1 MILCLETST
10 AVCSVALVKDG
21 KVIALRES
29 LDGQN
34 HAEKITVF
42 IDEVMKEANV
52 SYRDLDAVATSMGP
66 GSYTGL
72 RIGVSTA
79 KGLCYAMEK
88 PLIAVDTLAAMAH
101 GFNDYKTTRLQDYK
115 EVAETQRHRDAEFKA
130 QSSEFKTQ
138 SSEFKAQSSES
149 ILCPMIDARRMEVYS
164 AFFNEQLERISET
177 NAIIIDENSFM
188 EMKQNDH
195 LYLFGDGAD
204 KLASLFENDE
214 NITVVERFHCSA
226 AYMAELADKAF
237 KNKDFV
243 DTAYFEPFY
252 LKNFVPGMPKVKG
265 LE

>member
-1 MILCLETST
+1 MILCIETST
-10 AVCSVALVKDG
+10 AVCSVALVNNG
-21 KVIALRES
+21 NVIALRES

-34 HAEKITVF
+34 HAEKITIF
-42 IDEVMKEANV
+42 IDEVMKEANL
-52 SYRDLDAVATSMGP
+52 SYKDLDAVATSMGP

-88 PLIAVDTLAAMAH
+88 PLIAIDTLAAMAY
-101 GFNDYKTTRLQDYK
+101 GFKGQQPTANSQQPTT
-115 EVAETQRHRDAEFKA
+115 
-130 QSSEFKTQ
+130 
-138 SSEFKAQSSES
+138 

-164 AFFNEQLERISET
+164 AFFNEELERVSET
-177 NAIIIDENSFM
+177 EAIIVDENSFM
-188 EMKQNDH
+188 ELKQNNH

-214 NITVVERFHCSA
+214 NITVVEKFHCSA
-226 AYMAELADKAF
+226 AYMAQLADKAF
-237 KNKDFV
+237 KNNDFV

>member
-1 MILCLETST
+1 M
-10 AVCSVALVKDG
+10 ALVENG
-21 KVIALRES
+21 NVIALRES

-34 HAEKITVF
+34 HAEKITIF

-79 KGLCYAMEK
+79 KGLCYAMDK
-88 PLIAVDTLAAMAH
+88 PLIAIDTLAAMAH
-101 GFNDYKTTRLQDYK
+101 GY
-115 EVAETQRHRDAEFKA
+115 
-130 QSSEFKTQ
+130 QSQQPTVNSQQPT
-138 SSEFKAQSSES
+138 A

-164 AFFNEQLERISET
+164 AFFNENLERVSET
-177 NAIIIDENSFM
+177 NAIVIDENSFM
-188 EMKQNDH
+188 NIKQNHH

-214 NITVVERFHCSA
+214 RITVVEKFHCSA
-226 AYMAELADKAF
+226 SYMAKLADEAF
-237 KNKDFV
+237 KNNDFV

-265 LE
+265 LN

>member
-10 AVCSVALVKDG
+10 AVCSVALVENG
-21 KVIALRES
+21 NVVALRES

-34 HAEKITVF
+34 HAEKITLF
-42 IDEVMKEANV
+42 IDEVMKEAGIA
-52 SYRDLDAVATSMGP
+52 YKDLDAVATSMGP

-88 PLIAVDTLAAMAH
+88 PLIAIDTLAAMAH
-101 GFNDYKTTRLQDYK
+101 GF
-115 EVAETQRHRDAEFKA
+115 KA
-130 QSSEFKTQ
+130 NSQQPT
-138 SSEFKAQSSES
+138 A
-149 ILCPMIDARRMEVYS
+149 ILCPMIDARRMEVYT
-164 AFFNEQLERISET
+164 AFFNDKLERTSET
-177 NAIIIDENSFM
+177 EAIVIDENSFM
-188 EMKQNDH
+188 ELKQNNH

-204 KLASLFENDE
+204 KLAALFENDE
-214 NITVVERFHCSA
+214 NITVVEKFHCSA
-226 AYMAELADKAF
+226 AYMAKLADEAF
-237 KNKDFV
+237 TNKQFV

>member
-34 HAEKITVF
+34 HAEKITIF

-52 SYRDLDAVATSMGP
+52 FYRDLDAVATSMGP

-101 GFNDYKTTRLQDYK
+101 GFKDYKTTRLQDYK

-130 QSSEFKTQ
+130 QSSE
-138 SSEFKAQSSES
+138 S

-164 AFFNEQLERISET
+164 AFFNEKLERVSET
-177 NAIIIDENSFM
+177 SAIIIDENSFM
-188 EMKQNDH
+188 EMKQNGH

-214 NITVVERFHCSA
+214 NITVVEKFHCSA
-226 AYMAELADKAF
+226 SYMAELADRAF

>member
-10 AVCSVALVKDG
+10 AVCSVALVENG
-21 KVIALRES
+21 NVVALRES

-34 HAEKITVF
+34 HAEKITLF
-42 IDEVMKEANV
+42 IDEVMKEAGIA
-52 SYRDLDAVATSMGP
+52 YKDLDAVATSMGP

-88 PLIAVDTLAAMAH
+88 PLIAIDTLAAMAC
-101 GFNDYKTTRLQDYK
+101 GFND
-115 EVAETQRHRDAEFKA
+115 AETQRGKVTELMVGVNS
-130 QSSEFKTQ
+130 QSQGQQPT
-138 SSEFKAQSSES
+138 A
-149 ILCPMIDARRMEVYS
+149 ILCPMIDARRMEVYT
-164 AFFNEQLERISET
+164 AFFNEKLERTSET
-177 NAIIIDENSFM
+177 EALVIDENSFM
-188 EMKQNDH
+188 ELKQNNH

-204 KLASLFENDE
+204 KLAALFQNDE
-214 NITVVERFHCSA
+214 NITVVEKFHCSA
-226 AYMAELADKAF
+226 AYMAKLADEAF
-237 KNKDFV
+237 TNKQFV

>member
-10 AVCSVALVKDG
+10 AVCSVSLVDNG
-21 KVIALRES
+21 NVVALRES

-34 HAEKITVF
+34 HAEKITIF
-42 IDEVMKEANV
+42 IDEVMKEAGIA
-52 SYRDLDAVATSMGP
+52 YKDLDAVATSMGP

-88 PLIAVDTLAAMAH
+88 PLIAIDTLAAMAY
-101 GFNDYKTTRLQDYK
+101 GFKD
-115 EVAETQRHRDAEFKA
+115 AETQRRKDTESTVRVNS
-130 QSSEFKTQ
+130 QSQ
-138 SSEFKAQSSES
+138 SQSHQSES

-164 AFFNEQLERISET
+164 AFFNENLERMSET
-177 NAIIIDENSFM
+177 EAIIIDENSFM
-188 EMKQNDH
+188 ELKQNHH

-204 KLASLFENDE
+204 KLASLFENEE
-214 NITVVERFHCSA
+214 NITVVEKFHCSA
-226 AYMAELADKAF
+226 AYMAQLADKAF
-237 KNKDFV
+237 KNNDFV

>member
-10 AVCSVALVKDG
+10 AVCSVALVENG
-21 KVIALRES
+21 NVVALRES

-34 HAEKITVF
+34 HAEKITLF
-42 IDEVMKEANV
+42 IDEVMKEAGV
-52 SYRDLDAVATSMGP
+52 AYKDLDAVATSMGP

-88 PLIAVDTLAAMAH
+88 PLIAIDTLAAMAH
-101 GFNDYKTTRLQDYK
+101 GFN
-115 EVAETQRHRDAEFKA
+115 VAETQRGKVTELMVGVNS
-130 QSSEFKTQ
+130 QSQ
-138 SSEFKAQSSES
+138 SQGQSQQPTA
-149 ILCPMIDARRMEVYS
+149 ILCPMIDARRMEVYT
-164 AFFNEQLERISET
+164 AFFNEKLERTSET
-177 NAIIIDENSFM
+177 EALVIDENSFM
-188 EMKQNDH
+188 ELKQNNH

-204 KLASLFENDE
+204 KLAALFQNDE
-214 NITVVERFHCSA
+214 NITVVEKFHCSA
-226 AYMAELADKAF
+226 AYMAKLADEAF
-237 KNKDFV
+237 TNKQFV

>member
-10 AVCSVALVKDG
+10 AVCSVALVENG
-21 KVIALRES
+21 NVIALRES

-34 HAEKITVF
+34 HAEKITIF
-42 IDEVMKEANV
+42 IDEVMKEAGLA
-52 SYRDLDAVATSMGP
+52 YKDLDAVATSMGP

-88 PLIAVDTLAAMAH
+88 PLIAIDTLAAMAY
-101 GFNDYKTTRLQDYK
+101 GFKDYKTTGLQDYK
-115 EVAETQRHRDAEFKA
+115 LG
-130 QSSEFKTQ
+130 
-138 SSEFKAQSSES
+138 S
-149 ILCPMIDARRMEVYS
+149 ILCPMIDARRMEVYT
-164 AFFNEQLERISET
+164 AFFNEKLERISET
-177 NAIIIDENSFM
+177 EALVIDENSFM
-188 EMKQNDH
+188 EMKQDNH

-214 NITVVERFHCSA
+214 RITVVEKFHCSA
-226 AYMAELADKAF
+226 SYMAELADKAF
-237 KNKDFV
+237 KNNDFV

-265 LE
+265 LN

>member
-10 AVCSVALVKDG
+10 AVCSVALVENG
-21 KVIALRES
+21 NVVALRES

-34 HAEKITVF
+34 HAEKITLF
-42 IDEVMKEANV
+42 IDEVMKEAGIA
-52 SYRDLDAVATSMGP
+52 YKDLDAVATSMGP

-88 PLIAVDTLAAMAH
+88 PLIAIDTLAAMAC
-101 GFNDYKTTRLQDYK
+101 GFND
-115 EVAETQRHRDAEFKA
+115 AETQRGKVTELMVGVNS
-130 QSSEFKTQ
+130 QSQGQQPT
-138 SSEFKAQSSES
+138 A
-149 ILCPMIDARRMEVYS
+149 ILCPMIDARRMEVYT
-164 AFFNEQLERISET
+164 AFFNEKLERTSET
-177 NAIIIDENSFM
+177 EALVIDEDSFM
-188 EMKQNDH
+188 ELKQNNH

-204 KLASLFENDE
+204 KLAALFENDE
-214 NITVVERFHCSA
+214 NITVVEKFHCSA
-226 AYMAELADKAF
+226 AYMAKLAGEAF
-237 KNKDFV
+237 TNKQFV

>member
-10 AVCSVALVKDG
+10 AVCSVALVENG

-34 HAEKITVF
+34 HAEKITIF

-88 PLIAVDTLAAMAH
+88 PLIAIDTLAAMAW
-101 GFNDYKTTRLQDYK
+101 GFRD
-115 EVAETQRHRDAEFKA
+115 VETQRRRDAE
-130 QSSEFKTQ
+130 SID
-138 SSEFKAQSSES
+138 

-164 AFFNEQLERISET
+164 AFFNEKLERISET
-177 NAIIIDENSFM
+177 NAIVIDENSFM
-188 EMKQNDH
+188 EMKQNSH

-214 NITVVERFHCSA
+214 NITVVEKFHCSA

-237 KNKDFV
+237 KNNDFV

>member
-10 AVCSVALVKDG
+10 AVCSVALVENG

-34 HAEKITVF
+34 HAEKITIF

-88 PLIAVDTLAAMAH
+88 PLIAIDTLAAMAY
-101 GFNDYKTTRLQDYK
+101 GFKDYKTTRLQDYK
-115 EVAETQRHRDAEFKA
+115 L
-130 QSSEFKTQ
+130 
-138 SSEFKAQSSES
+138 ES
-149 ILCPMIDARRMEVYS
+149 TDILCPMIDARRMEVYS
-164 AFFNEQLERISET
+164 AFFNEKLERISET
-177 NAIIIDENSFM
+177 NAIVIDENSFM
-188 EMKQNDH
+188 EMKQNSH

-214 NITVVERFHCSA
+214 NITVVEKFHCSA

-237 KNKDFV
+237 KNNDFV

>member
-10 AVCSVALVKDG
+10 AVCSVALVENG

-34 HAEKITVF
+34 HAEKITIF

-88 PLIAVDTLAAMAH
+88 PLIAIDTLAAMAW
-101 GFNDYKTTRLQDYK
+101 GFRD
-115 EVAETQRHRDAEFKA
+115 AETQRRRDAE
-130 QSSEFKTQ
+130 SID
-138 SSEFKAQSSES
+138 

-164 AFFNEQLERISET
+164 AFFNEKLERISET
-177 NAIIIDENSFM
+177 NAIVIDENSFM
-188 EMKQNDH
+188 EMKQNTH

-214 NITVVERFHCSA
+214 NITVVEKFHCSA

-237 KNKDFV
+237 KNNDFV

>member
-10 AVCSVALVKDG
+10 AVCSVALVENG

-34 HAEKITVF
+34 HAEKITIF

-88 PLIAVDTLAAMAH
+88 PLIAVDTLAAMAY
-101 GFNDYKTTRLQDYK
+101 GFKD
-115 EVAETQRHRDAEFKA
+115 AETQRRRDAE
-130 QSSEFKTQ
+130 STD
-138 SSEFKAQSSES
+138 

-164 AFFNEQLERISET
+164 AFFNEKLERVSET

-188 EMKQNDH
+188 EMKQNSH

-204 KLASLFENDE
+204 KLASLFENDD
-214 NITVVERFHCSA
+214 NITVVEKFHCSA
-226 AYMAELADKAF
+226 SYMAELADRAF

>member
-10 AVCSVALVKDG
+10 AVCSVSLVDNG
-21 KVIALRES
+21 NVVALRES

-34 HAEKITVF
+34 HAEKITIF
-42 IDEVMKEANV
+42 IDEVMKEAGIA
-52 SYRDLDAVATSMGP
+52 YKDLDAVATSMGP

-88 PLIAVDTLAAMAH
+88 PLIAIDTLAAMAY
-101 GFNDYKTTRLQDYK
+101 GFKD
-115 EVAETQRHRDAEFKA
+115 AETQRRKDTESTVGVNSRSR
-130 QSSEFKTQ
+130 QSESK
-138 SSEFKAQSSES
+138 SES

-164 AFFNEQLERISET
+164 AFFNENLERMSET
-177 NAIIIDENSFM
+177 EAIIIDENSFM
-188 EMKQNDH
+188 ELKQNHH

-204 KLASLFENDE
+204 KLASLFENEE
-214 NITVVERFHCSA
+214 NITVVEKFHCSA
-226 AYMAELADKAF
+226 AYMAQLADKAF
-237 KNKDFV
+237 KNNDFV

>member
-10 AVCSVALVKDG
+10 AVCSVALVEGG
-21 KVIALRES
+21 KTIVLRES

-52 SYRDLDAVATSMGP
+52 SYHDIDAVAVSKGP

-88 PLIAVDTLAAMAH
+88 PLIAIDTLQAMAH
-101 GFNDYKTTRLQDYK
+101 GLS
-115 EVAETQRHRDAEFKA
+115 HSL
-130 QSSEFKTQ
+130 SSDDVL
-138 SSEFKAQSSES
+138 
-149 ILCPMIDARRMEVYS
+149 LCPMIDARRMEVYT
-164 AFFNEQLERISET
+164 AFFDKTLERVSDT
-177 NAIIIDENSFM
+177 AALVIDEDSFK
-188 EMKQNDH
+188 EMKKEHH

-204 KLASLFENDE
+204 KLQTLFGADE
-214 NITVVERFHCSA
+214 RVTVVEKFHCSA
-226 AYMAELADKAF
+226 SYMAELADKAL
-237 KNKDFV
+237 KDRDFV

-252 LKNFVPGMPKVKG
+252 LKDFVPAMPKVKG
-265 LE
+265 LM

>member
-10 AVCSVALVKDG
+10 AVCSVALVENG

-34 HAEKITVF
+34 HAEKITIF
-42 IDEVMKEANV
+42 IDEVMKEANL

-88 PLIAVDTLAAMAH
+88 PLIAVDTLAAMAY
-101 GFNDYKTTRLQDYK
+101 GFKD
-115 EVAETQRHRDAEFKA
+115 AETQRRRDAE
-130 QSSEFKTQ
+130 STD
-138 SSEFKAQSSES
+138 

-188 EMKQNDH
+188 EMKQNNH

-214 NITVVERFHCSA
+214 NITVVEKFHCSA

-237 KNKDFV
+237 KNNDFV

>member
-10 AVCSVALVKDG
+10 AVCSVALVENG

-34 HAEKITVF
+34 HAEKITIF

-88 PLIAVDTLAAMAH
+88 PLIAIDTLAAMAW
-101 GFNDYKTTRLQDYK
+101 GFRD
-115 EVAETQRHRDAEFKA
+115 VETQRRRDAE
-130 QSSEFKTQ
+130 STD
-138 SSEFKAQSSES
+138 

-164 AFFNEQLERISET
+164 AFFNEKLERISET
-177 NAIIIDENSFM
+177 NAIVIDENSFM
-188 EMKQNDH
+188 EMKQNSH

-214 NITVVERFHCSA
+214 NITVVEKFHCSA

-237 KNKDFV
+237 KNNDFV

>member
-10 AVCSVALVKDG
+10 AVCSVALVENG
-21 KVIALRES
+21 NVVALRES

-34 HAEKITVF
+34 HAEKITLF
-42 IDEVMKEANV
+42 IDEVMKEAGIA
-52 SYRDLDAVATSMGP
+52 YKDLDAVATSMGP

-88 PLIAVDTLAAMAH
+88 PLIAIDTLAAMAH
-101 GFNDYKTTRLQDYK
+101 GFN
-115 EVAETQRHRDAEFKA
+115 VAETQRGKVTELMVGVNS
-130 QSSEFKTQ
+130 QSQ
-138 SSEFKAQSSES
+138 SQGQSQQPTA
-149 ILCPMIDARRMEVYS
+149 ILCPMIDARRMEVYT
-164 AFFNEQLERISET
+164 AFFNEKLERTSET
-177 NAIIIDENSFM
+177 EALVIDENSFM
-188 EMKQNDH
+188 ELKQNNH

-204 KLASLFENDE
+204 KLAALFQNDE
-214 NITVVERFHCSA
+214 NITVVEKFHCSA
-226 AYMAELADKAF
+226 AYMAKLADEAF
-237 KNKDFV
+237 TNKQFV

>member
-10 AVCSVALVKDG
+10 AVCSVALVENG

-88 PLIAVDTLAAMAH
+88 PLIAIDTLAAMAY
-101 GFNDYKTTRLQDYK
+101 GFKD
-115 EVAETQRHRDAEFKA
+115 AETQRRRDAE
-130 QSSEFKTQ
+130 STD
-138 SSEFKAQSSES
+138 

-164 AFFNEQLERISET
+164 AFFNEKLERVSET
-177 NAIIIDENSFM
+177 KAIIIDENSFM
-188 EMKQNDH
+188 EMKQNSH

-204 KLASLFENDE
+204 KLASLFENDD
-214 NITVVERFHCSA
+214 NITVVEKFHCSA
-226 AYMAELADKAF
+226 SYMAELADRAF